1 MKFTLAL
8 AALAMAAN
16 ATAGIDTVFIIDESG
31 SMANDQAAVKANANT
46 IFAALPPGSHAAVV
60 GYGASSHGIS
70 QNAHVHQT
78 MTPIPATFGA
88 GVASLVASGGTE
100 RGWAATWDAAS
111 DLVYNVPLNYTGD
124 PVCHIIITDERLDQG
139 GKTRPEAIV
148 ALQNQ
153 PGIFFAVV
161 PVGSIYV
168 DAHQAAL
175 ATGGAIFGLEAFR
188 ASPTPI
194 IEAVIKACVAAAIPV
209 VADIKPTSCPNPVK
223 LTSKGVVPVA
233 LLGSEDF
240 DASSIDPASLMI
252 NGECPAIRTALEDVS
267 APFTEERSDPP
278 AEGDCTTDGPDGYDD
293 MTAKFD
299 KECVITTTD
308 LIEQGTELWT
318 ITGTYTDGDGNTR
331 EFSADDVVRVMP

>member
-16 ATAGIDTVFIIDESG
+16 ATAGIDVVFIIDESG
-31 SMANDQAAVKANANT
+31 SMGNEQADVQANANT
-46 IFAALPPGSHAAVV
+46 IFAALPAGSHAAVV
-60 GYGASSHGIS
+60 GYGALQHGIN
-70 QNAHVHQT
+70 QHAHVHQS

-88 GVASLVASGGTE
+88 GVAALVAYGGTE
-100 RGWAATWDAAS
+100 RGWAATFDAAT
-111 DLVYNVPLNYTGD
+111 DLVYNGPLNYTGD
-124 PVCHIIITDERLDQG
+124 PVCHIIVTDEPLAQG
-139 GKTRPEAIV
+139 GKTRAEAIT
-148 ALQNQ
+148 ALQAQ

-161 PVGSIYV
+161 PVGNTYI
-168 DAHQAAL
+168 DAQGAAL
-175 ATGGAIFGLEAFR
+175 ATGGAVFGLEAFR
-188 ASPTPI
+188 ANPTFI
-194 IEAVIKACVAAAIPV
+194 TEAVIKACVAAAIPV

-240 DASSIDPASLMI
+240 DASSIDPDSLMI

-267 APFTEERSDPP
+267 APFTGERSDPV

-299 KECVITTTD
+299 KECVVTTTD
-308 LIEQGTELWT
+308 LIERGPELWT
-318 ITGTYTDGDGNTR
+318 ITGIYTDSDGNTQ